1 MGGCNRCDGGS
12 IRHTAGH
19 GDTRSEKCPW
29 CRIAELEAEMKRYAD
44 ALGEERAKL
53 AMVKEWLDANRRNY
67 FDSRIYAS
75 DRSMSELDAIFSD
88 TRKPLAVVDAW
99 ADNDEL
105 EEAFS
110 PIQGS
115 VMGLYSR
122 DNGECTPVRVIVMP
136 KEADNG

>member
-53 AMVKEWLDANRRNY
+53 ARAKEWAIANDDEDY
-67 FDSRIYAS
+67 IDI
-75 DRSMSELDAIFSD
+75 LSD
-88 TRKPLAVVDAW
+88 TNRPLEVVEGWMDEWGLEDSGAV
-99 ADNDEL
+99 
-105 EEAFS
+105 F
-110 PIQGS
+110 
-115 VMGLYSR
+115 GLYRS
-122 DNGECTPVRVIVMP
+122 DFGEAIPVTIIVMP
-136 KEADNG
+136 KEDADGD

>member
-53 AMVKEWLDANRRNY
+53 ARAKEWAIANDDEDY
-67 FDSRIYAS
+67 IDI
-75 DRSMSELDAIFSD
+75 LSD
-88 TRKPLAVVDAW
+88 TNRPLEVVEGWMDEWGLEDSGAV
-99 ADNDEL
+99 L
-105 EEAFS
+105 
-110 PIQGS
+110 
-115 VMGLYSR
+115 GLYR
-122 DNGECTPVRVIVMP
+122 ADFGEAIPVTIIVMP
-136 KEADNG
+136 KEDADGD

>member
-53 AMVKEWLDANRRNY
+53 ARAKEWAIANDDEDY
-67 FDSRIYAS
+67 IDI
-75 DRSMSELDAIFSD
+75 LSD
-88 TRKPLAVVDAW
+88 TNRPLEVVEGWMDEWGLEDFGAV
-99 ADNDEL
+99 L
-105 EEAFS
+105 
-110 PIQGS
+110 
-115 VMGLYSR
+115 GLYR
-122 DNGECTPVRVIVMP
+122 ADFGEAVPVTIIVMS
-136 KEADNG
+136 KEDADGD